1 MFLPELTQPTI
12 EKINTVKNNTHIS
25 GKWTYGTA
33 LEIHE
38 ETFGL
43 KDKFGR
49 EVGIDATIFKI
60 QQETAEY
67 RPDGYKDGFHYR
79 VLFNGA
85 SEFYCTRIQPTR
97 NGASYQKDTCS
108 YFLTR
113 EEATAHANKSIKSS
127 RNRASKKFS
136 A

>member
-1 MFLPELTQPTI
+1 M
-12 EKINTVKNNTHIS
+12 KNNTHIS

-113 EEATAHANKSIKSS
+113 EEATAHANKSIKAS

>member
-1 MFLPELTQPTI
+1 M
-12 EKINTVKNNTHIS
+12 KNNIHTNA
-25 GKWTYGTA
+25 KWTYGTA
-33 LEIHE
+33 LESHE
-38 ETFGL
+38 ESFGL

-49 EVGIDATIFKI
+49 EVGVDVIVFKI

-67 RPDGYKDGFHYR
+67 RPDGYKDGFHY
-79 VLFNGA
+79 VVKFDGA

-97 NGASYQKDTCS
+97 NGQIYQKDTCS
-108 YFLTR
+108 FFQTR

-136 A
+136 V